1 MAEGKLKGPVF
12 TVQLTPNVIHLR
24 EGDSARFEAR
34 LEPTDDPKLK
44 VDWFY
49 NGKPMM
55 TGSRFRTFSDF
66 GFILLEISPV
76 ETDDSGQY
84 TCRVTNEYGVAVSAS
99 TMRVTGDKNVVE
111 ESQVSKGTIDKLAR
125 LEGCGYEREQS
136 HEEEVPN
143 PPQFLTTPSD
153 LTQAEG
159 GMARFECRVTP
170 TTDPSLIVEWY
181 HNGQVLSVGS
191 RIKTISDFGC
201 VILTLTDLFTRDS
214 GVYTC
219 KASNKYGFAST
230 SCKLQVLGRQ
240 GVDVEPQVSSAATNT
255 IRKLEEALYRKD
267 EEVPENEE
275 RDPPVFITQ
284 LQDNLNVAEGGRVH
298 LECRVEPR
306 TDPTMRID
314 WFFNGRPFNTG
325 SRVTT
330 MNEFGYIALDIDGV
344 YARDSGEYICRATNK
359 WGTAM
364 SKAKLVC
371 LAKNDNIV
379 TDSMLPDLMTAEK
392 LKELE
397 NKQATGLRQ
406 EDYIPQEPPRF
417 ITEIESMIVKEL
429 EPVRFETRV
438 EPKEDPRLKVEWFRN
453 GVALPYGSRF
463 HPRYDLGFVAL
474 DIDYVYPEDQG
485 LYVCRA
491 YNSHGEAFTKATIS
505 CDASQV
511 KPPLS
516 EGACAMLRSLIQKDT
531 IIKK

>member
-191 RIKTISDFGC
+191 RIKSISDFGC

-429 EPVRFETRV
+429 EPVRF
-438 EPKEDPRLKVEWFRN
+438 RN

>member
-34 LEPTDDPKLK
+34 TDDPKLK

-191 RIKTISDFGC
+191 RIKSISDFGC

-219 KASNKYGFAST
+219 K
-230 SCKLQVLGRQ
+230 
-240 GVDVEPQVSSAATNT
+240 
-255 IRKLEEALYRKD
+255 
-267 EEVPENEE
+267 
-275 RDPPVFITQ
+275 
-284 LQDNLNVAEGGRVH
+284 DNLNVAEGGRVH

>member
-219 KASNKYGFAST
+219 K
-230 SCKLQVLGRQ
+230 
-240 GVDVEPQVSSAATNT
+240 
-255 IRKLEEALYRKD
+255 
-267 EEVPENEE
+267 
-275 RDPPVFITQ
+275 
-284 LQDNLNVAEGGRVH
+284 DNLNVAEGGRVH

-417 ITEIESMIVKEL
+417 ITEVPQRRRS
-429 EPVRFETRV
+429 PVRISLSSSLRPRVRCTRHRLRL
-438 EPKEDPRLKVEWFRN
+438 PRGPGTVR
-453 GVALPYGSRF
+453 VSR
-463 HPRYDLGFVAL
+463 LQLAW
-474 DIDYVYPEDQG
+474 
-485 LYVCRA
+485 
-491 YNSHGEAFTKATIS
+491 
-505 CDASQV
+505 
-511 KPPLS
+511 
-516 EGACAMLRSLIQKDT
+516 
-531 IIKK
+531 